1 MILEYTCILRNKIV
15 NFAVIY
21 LQKDFKYNE
30 W

>member
-1 MILEYTCILRNKIV
+1 MILEYTYILRNKII

>member
-1 MILEYTCILRNKIV
+1 MILEYTCILRNKIIK
-15 NFAVIY
+15 FAVIY